1 MKSWFVV
8 FKEVCVCTSA
18 DLNSGCFFLLLF
30 SLQFSLK
37 PFCGEMWRKMV
48 WMLEFLCIRGTV
60 PAALHAQTKTNFFP
74 TDKTFPAQWFDWDL
88 QIRVGSPYFLLSSL
102 CSQLNQQSEAMSP
115 SRKLALDCTQLKT
128 ELKIHPLVR
137 LLPRAPRMGTQEDPG
152 VASRQLFSGCSCDL
166 IKPGL

>member
-18 DLNSGCFFLLLF
+18 DLNWGCFFLLLF

-74 TDKTFPAQWFDWDL
+74 TDKTFSCPVIWLGFTNQGRQSLFPSFFSLFSAKPAIWGHESFKKTRFRLHTAQDWDED
-88 QIRVGSPYFLLSSL
+88 SPFSATITS
-102 CSQLNQQSEAMSP
+102 
-115 SRKLALDCTQLKT
+115 
-128 ELKIHPLVR
+128 
-137 LLPRAPRMGTQEDPG
+137 GTQDG
-152 VASRQLFSGCSCDL
+152 HARRSWSGF
-166 IKPGL
+166 